1 MLRRVLLV
9 LPVALFLALAAV
21 FAVPILTGNDPSA
34 VPYARM
40 DAPAPPV
47 ELPPLYDGA
56 PAFEPELF
64 DGEVVLVNI
73 FASWCAPCLVE
84 HPVLTRL
91 AEDEGIPLY
100 GIAYRDAPDDT
111 RAWLARHGDAYTAI
125 GVDEDGRA
133 GVEWGVH
140 GVPET
145 FVVDRQGHI
154 RHRHTGAVTAEDA
167 RNTIVPL
174 VRALSDGTV
183 ETRPDAGPNTGG
195 QEGV

>member
-1 MLRRVLLV
+1 MSRRILVAVPIAVFLL
-9 LPVALFLALAAV
+9 LTAA
-21 FAVPILTGNDPSA
+21 FAVPILTGSDPSA

-40 DAPAPPV
+40 DEPAPAI
-47 ELPPLYDGA
+47 ELPPLHDGA
-56 PAFEPELF
+56 PGFDTDLF
-64 DGEVVLVNI
+64 TGEVVLLNV

-91 AEDEGIPLY
+91 AEEEDIPLY
-100 GIAYRDAPDDT
+100 GIAYRDAPADT

-145 FVVDRQGHI
+145 FVIDAEGRI
-154 RHRHTGAVTAEDA
+154 RHRHTGAVTAEVA
-167 RNTIVPL
+167 RDTLVPL
-174 VRALSDGTV
+174 VRALQDGGV
-183 ETRPDAGPNTGG
+183 ETRVSDAGEMAP
-195 QEGV
+195 